1 MQNTCRAHAFAESH
15 CFAEQAHRAHSVQH
29 TLHDTRMLPLVSRPA
44 CSHFGWSTPVFRPV
58 GAGMA
63 AAPVVD
69 GNASVQ
75 QLFGDFDSVET
86 RFPNIKGK
94 VLMDVIWRC
103 YVIPS
108 SGSHLKYFDANG
120 QRLLFRHHLNRR
132 WQDTLNSA
140 DM

>member
-1 MQNTCRAHAFAESH
+1 M
-15 CFAEQAHRAHSVQH
+15 
-29 TLHDTRMLPLVSRPA
+29 
-44 CSHFGWSTPVFRPV
+44 FRPV

-132 WQDTLNSA
+132 WQVTLNSA
-140 DM
+140 DMKNCSGLETQAFWE

>member
-1 MQNTCRAHAFAESH
+1 MPLLRAIALQSK
-15 CFAEQAHRAHSVQH
+15 H
-29 TLHDTRMLPLVSRPA
+29 TEHTACSTLNMIPRCYPLYPGV
-44 CSHFGWSTPVFRPV
+44 CSHFGWSTPVLRPV

-63 AAPVVD
+63 AAAVVD

-94 VLMDVIWRC
+94 VLLDVIWKC

-120 QRLLFRHHLNRR
+120 QRLLFRHHLNQR
-132 WQDTLNSA
+132 WQD
-140 DM
+140 MC